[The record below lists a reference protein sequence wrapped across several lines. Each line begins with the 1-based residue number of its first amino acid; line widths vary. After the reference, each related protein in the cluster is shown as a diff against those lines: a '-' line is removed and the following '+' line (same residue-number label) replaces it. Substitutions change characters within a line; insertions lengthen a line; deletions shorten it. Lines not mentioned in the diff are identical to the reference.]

1 MITLQQFGI
10 RLTALLDDLT
20 EAAFAALAWIEE
32 DDRQPAG
39 GLAQAG
45 VRALRKSAP
54 RPHSKSKTRRQPQW
68 SGSPARWMM

>member
-32 DDRQPAG
+32 DDRQPAVG
-39 GLAQAG
+39 GDQAT
-45 VRALRKSAP
+45 VRALRKPAP
-54 RPHSKSKTRRQPQW
+54 RRLPKSRRQPQW
-68 SGSPARWMM
+68 SGAPARWMM